1 MSLSVLAGFILAPR
15 QTVRTS
21 DCPAVLLILDEKH
34 SCSARAKRTLFSGK
48 SARTLTHFIPWTDFT
63 FFSWQSLVFWNW
75 ILNS

>member
-48 SARTLTHFIPWTDFT
+48 SARTLTHFIP
-63 FFSWQSLVFWNW
+63 
-75 ILNS
+75 